1 MEVRTIVILG
11 SGPAGY
17 TSAIYTARADL
28 KPLLFEGA
36 QPGGQLTITTEV
48 ENFPGFAEG
57 IMGPELMNIMR
68 RQAEKFGAEII
79 NDSAREVDLSHRPFT
94 IRGDFTEV
102 QAQALIIAT
111 GATARRLGIP
121 SEEKLMGYG
130 VSACATCDGFFFR
143 GKKVLVVGGGD
154 SAIEE
159 AGFLSKFASQVRII
173 HRRDKLRA
181 SKIMRERAS
190 NNPKIDFI
198 WDSVVEEILG
208 EKMSGVKA
216 VRYRNVK
223 TNNITEAP
231 FEGVFLAIGHKPNTD
246 VFARQLQMDSAGY
259 IVTQAGSSRTSIE
272 GVFAAG
278 DVQDHIYRQA
288 ITAAGSGCIAAID
301 AERFLEKH

>member
-1 MEVRTIVILG
+1 MEVRNIVILG

-159 AGFLSKFASQVRII
+159 ASFLSKFASQVRII

-246 VFARQLQMDSAGY
+246 VFAGQLQMDSAGY

>member
-159 AGFLSKFASQVRII
+159 ASFLSKFASQVRII

-246 VFARQLQMDSAGY
+246 VFAGQLQMDSAGY

>member
-1 MEVRTIVILG
+1 
-11 SGPAGY
+11 
-17 TSAIYTARADL
+17 L

-159 AGFLSKFASQVRII
+159 ASFLSKFASQVRII

-246 VFARQLQMDSAGY
+246 VFAGQLQMDSAGY

>member
-1 MEVRTIVILG
+1 
-11 SGPAGY
+11 
-17 TSAIYTARADL
+17 
-28 KPLLFEGA
+28 
-36 QPGGQLTITTEV
+36 
-48 ENFPGFAEG
+48 
-57 IMGPELMNIMR
+57 
-68 RQAEKFGAEII
+68 
-79 NDSAREVDLSHRPFT
+79 
-94 IRGDFTEV
+94 
-102 QAQALIIAT
+102 
-111 GATARRLGIP
+111 
-121 SEEKLMGYG
+121 MGYG

-159 AGFLSKFASQVRII
+159 ASFLSKFASQVRII

-246 VFARQLQMDSAGY
+246 VFAGQLQMDSAGY